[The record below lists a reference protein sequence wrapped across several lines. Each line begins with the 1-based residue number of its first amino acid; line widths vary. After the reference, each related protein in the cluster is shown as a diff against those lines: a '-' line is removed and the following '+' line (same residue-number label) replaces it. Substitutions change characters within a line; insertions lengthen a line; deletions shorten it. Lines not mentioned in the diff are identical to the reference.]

1 MPDTEPTEMVE
12 KFKKRLSG
20 IGEIKCANF
29 LGGWG
34 LSVDDYQFAVSIKDR
49 FYFQVD
55 DSLREE
61 LIIEGSSPFSYS
73 HRDRDITIHRFYAIP
88 EEIMAD
94 DSRLKEFAIRALN
107 SARSGDNNSTLNS
120 NPDNEDSIKKVLMVC
135 TSHDKLG
142 ETGNS
147 TGFWFGELANSYKIF
162 SDSNFSTVFAS
173 PKGGQPPADPGSN
186 SPEFKS
192 PIVMDFEANTSAMR
206 ALSASIPLADITD
219 TSKYDAIMLIGG
231 HGTMWDFPKNKE
243 LGRIIDSMVRE
254 DKPVGAVCHGGAGLL
269 AASDDTIHKLIN
281 GKELTCFSNEEENS
295 IGLTTIVPFLLEDKL
310 REFGANYSS
319 AKPLRSNICVD
330 GKLVTGQNPPS
341 AFGTAQSLVDI
352 VLEDV

>member
-1 MPDTEPTEMVE
+1 MSDTEPTEIVE
-12 KFKKRLSG
+12 QFKERLSG

-34 LSVDDYQFAVSIKDR
+34 FSVDGFQFAVSIKDR

-61 LIIEGSSPFSYS
+61 LIIEGSTPFSYS
-73 HRDRDITIHRFYAIP
+73 HRDRNITIHRFYAIP

-94 DSRLKEFAIRALN
+94 DNRLKEFAIRALN
-107 SARSGDNNSTLNS
+107 SARSGDDNSSLNS
-120 NPDNEDSIKKVLMVC
+120 NPNNDDAIKKILMVC

-142 ETGNS
+142 DTGNS
-147 TGFWFGELANSYKIF
+147 TGFWFGELANAYKIF
-162 SDSNFSTVFAS
+162 SDSNFSITFAS
-173 PKGGQPPADPGSN
+173 PDGGQPPADPGSN

-192 PIVMDFEANTSAMR
+192 PIVMDFESNASAMR
-206 ALSASIPLADITD
+206 SLSASIPLADITD

-231 HGTMWDFPKNKE
+231 HGTMWDFPNNQE
-243 LGRIIDSMVRE
+243 LGRIIDNMVRE
-254 DKPVGAVCHGGAGLL
+254 DKPIGAVCHGSAGLL
-269 AASDDTIHKLIN
+269 SASEETIYELIN
-281 GKELTCFSNEEENS
+281 GKQLTCFSNEEEAS
-295 IGLTTIVPFLLEDKL
+295 IGLTSIVPFLLEDRLKEL
-310 REFGANYSS
+310 GANYSS